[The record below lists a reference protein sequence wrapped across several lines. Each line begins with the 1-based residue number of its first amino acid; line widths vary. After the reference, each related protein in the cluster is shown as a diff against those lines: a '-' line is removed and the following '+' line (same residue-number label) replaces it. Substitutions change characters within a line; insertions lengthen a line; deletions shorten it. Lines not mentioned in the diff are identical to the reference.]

1 MKKFILVLIVFFL
14 IVSNAIRTYSA
25 EILQINNFNNI
36 VVGDQNRDLSIKLFC
51 VEINDLEDEEIAIN
65 LLKREFPR
73 GTKVKIKPM
82 GFKGNKLVARVFNIS
97 ETKEMSEL
105 LNVKDLTKENCS
117 NYE

>member
-1 MKKFILVLIVFFL
+1 MKKIILLLIVFFI
-14 IVSNAIRTYSA
+14 IVSNPIRTYSA
-25 EILQINNFNNI
+25 EILQIKNFNSI

-51 VEINDLEDEEIAIN
+51 VDINNLEDEEIAIN

-82 GFKGNKLVARVFNIS
+82 GFKGNRLVARVFNIS

-105 LNVKDLTKENCS
+105 LNVKDLTKETCS

>member
-1 MKKFILVLIVFFL
+1 MKKIILLLIVFFL
-14 IVSNAIRTYSA
+14 IVSNPIRTYSA

-51 VEINDLEDEEIAIN
+51 VDINNIEDEEIAIN

-82 GFKGNKLVARVFNIS
+82 GFKDNILLARVFNIS

-105 LNVKDLTKENCS
+105 LNVKDLNKETCS

>member
-1 MKKFILVLIVFFL
+1 MKKFILFLFIFFL
-14 IVSNAIRTYSA
+14 IFSNPIRTYSA

-51 VEINDLEDEEIAIN
+51 VDINDLEDEEIAIN

-82 GFKGNKLVARVFNIS
+82 GFKGNRLVARVFNIS
-97 ETKEMSEL
+97 ETKEMSKL
-105 LNVKDLTKENCS
+105 LNVKDLNKETCS

>member
-1 MKKFILVLIVFFL
+1 MKNIIFSFIIFFL
-14 IVSNAIRTYSA
+14 IVLNPIRTYSA

-51 VEINDLEDEEIAIN
+51 VDINDLEDEEIAIN

-82 GFKGNKLVARVFNIS
+82 GFKGNRLVARVFNIS

>member
-1 MKKFILVLIVFFL
+1 MKKFLSLLIIFL
-14 IVSNAIRTYSA
+14 IFANPIRTYSA
-25 EILQINNFNNI
+25 EILQIKDFNSI
-36 VVGDQNRDLSIKLFC
+36 LVGDQNRDLSIKLFC
-51 VEINDLEDEEIAIN
+51 VDINDLEDEEIAIN

-82 GFKGNKLVARVFNIS
+82 GFKGNRLVARVFNIS

-105 LNVKDLTKENCS
+105 LNVKDLTKETCS